1 MYGEVL
7 DPKIIAHSV
16 GITACSITDSQGYL
30 PCVGM
35 PIHEAKI
42 VEILLNIM
50 REGKAV
56 EVKN

>member
-1 MYGEVL
+1 MYSEGL

-42 VEILLNIM
+42 VEILLI
-50 REGKAV
+50 
-56 EVKN
+56 